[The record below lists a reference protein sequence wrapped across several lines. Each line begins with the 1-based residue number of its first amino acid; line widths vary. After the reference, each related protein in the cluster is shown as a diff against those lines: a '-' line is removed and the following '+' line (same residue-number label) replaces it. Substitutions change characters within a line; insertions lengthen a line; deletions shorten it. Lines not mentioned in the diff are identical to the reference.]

1 MIGPSEQGFFMH
13 IPKTAGESFAMLL
26 RDAGIGEVL
35 RIPPDEG
42 FFPALVTIDGYKV
55 VHGHAPYPVSG
66 LFREP
71 PFLMTFLRSPVER
84 VVSAFEYLSRS
95 DWPGHREQRRKWR
108 EQGIETIDDL
118 ISHGQARNLQTTLLG
133 MDYDLTPLVERF
145 SSGEVSAAEARDEMR
160 GYGRGKGGPQ
170 ALARA
175 KERLAQFQFIGIT
188 EAFDESV
195 RLFGELIGKSLVPGD
210 YRTNRAPA
218 DERTARRE
226 RYAESTL
233 AAIAAANQLD
243 QELYEFG
250 VELFKRRYED
260 AFGERPA
267 IAEADLAAP
276 PATATN
282 GASAAPAKTAPR
294 RRPAAAA
301 SGPQRAPR
309 SGALDGYGQAFF
321 LHIPRTAGRSFGRV
335 LRSDTALGNVLR
347 LPPGDG
353 LIPALA
359 KLDRDPV
366 VHGQVPFPVTELLAE
381 PVLVMTYLRDPVE
394 RVVSLYEYG
403 MRKPGLGLQERWRAA
418 GIGGLAELGASGVA
432 SDLQV
437 KMLGSNFPI
446 RDLLDRCERDELS
459 PAEARAELRKH
470 LSDPCDREA
479 LERAKQRLEQ
489 IPFVGITGAFD
500 DSLRLFGKLIGMS
513 APPTAYRIE
522 RAPAKD
528 RATRKAR
535 HGADLE
541 AVAAANRL
549 DRELYDFAVRL
560 FTARYWEAFGEPARF
575 RAPADRPRARGRR
588 QGGARPSNRRPRI
601 KGDYEQAFFLHI
613 PKTAGRSFR
622 RVLQKDS
629 GLGDVLRIPHDDR
642 AFPALAAAGDYPVV
656 QGHVPYPVA
665 ATLRQPLFVMTFL
678 RRPVD
683 RVVSLFEHSRRKP
696 EFPMSQ
702 RLMKSGIDSPKELVE
717 RGIASNQQT
726 KLLGSEY
733 DFSELLAKFRRGEL
747 GARKARLW
755 LVQETRREA
764 TPATL
769 ERAKARLQ
777 EMQFVG
783 ITEAFDDSLRLF
795 SKTIGIESD
804 VTSYRIDAATEAE
817 RRARKS
823 RYGDDE
829 LDAVAEANRLDLE
842 LYEFAK
848 DLFEQRFQAAFDEP
862 PMYPEK
868 TQAEPSI
875 RSA

>member
-1 MIGPSEQGFFMH
+1 MIGSSQQGFFMH

-35 RIPPDEG
+35 RIPPEEE
-42 FFPALVTIDGYKV
+42 FFPALVSIDRYKV

-71 PFLMTFLRSPVER
+71 PFLMTLLRSPVER

-95 DWPGHREQRRKWR
+95 DWPGHREQRRRWR

-118 ISHGQARNLQTTLLG
+118 ISHGQARNLQTTMLG
-133 MDYDLTPLVERF
+133 MDYDLAPLVDRF
-145 SSGEVSAAEARDEMR
+145 SRGELSAAEAREEMR
-160 GYGRGKGGPQ
+160 GYGKGRGGPQ

-195 RLFGELIGKSLVPGD
+195 RLFGKLIGKSLVPGD
-210 YRTNRAPA
+210 YRTNSAPA
-218 DERTARRE
+218 EQRTARRE
-226 RYAESTL
+226 RYADSTL

-243 QELYEFG
+243 QALYEFG
-250 VELFKRRYED
+250 LELFSSRYAD
-260 AFGERPA
+260 AFGEPPA
-267 IAEADLAAP
+267 IVEADVAAP
-276 PATATN
+276 AAAVN
-282 GASAAPAKTAPR
+282 GASAPTKAAPR
-294 RRPAAAA
+294 RRRAAAR
-301 SGPQRAPR
+301 SGSGRAPR
-309 SGALDGYGQAFF
+309 SGALGDYKQAFF
-321 LHIPRTAGRSFGRV
+321 LHIPKTAGRSFGRV
-335 LRSDTALGNVLR
+335 LRRDTALGTVLR

-359 KLDRDPV
+359 NVNRHPV
-366 VHGQVPFPVTELLAE
+366 VHGHVPYPVTGLLAA
-381 PVLVMTYLRDPVE
+381 PVLTMTFLRDPVE

-403 MRKPGLGLQERWRAA
+403 MRRPGLGLQERWRAA
-418 GIGGLAELGASGVA
+418 GIGNLADLGASGVA

-437 KMLGSNFPI
+437 KMLGSSYPI
-446 RDLLDRCERDELS
+446 RDLLERWQRDELS

-470 LSDPCDREA
+470 LSDPCDRET

-489 IPFVGITGAFD
+489 IPFVGITDAFD
-500 DSLRLFGKLIGMS
+500 DSLRLFGKLIGMT
-513 APPTAYRIE
+513 APPTPYGID
-522 RAPAKD
+522 RAPARD

-535 HGADLE
+535 HGSDLD
-541 AVAAANRL
+541 AVADANRL
-549 DRELYDFAVRL
+549 DRELYEFAVEL
-560 FTARYWEAFGEPARF
+560 FTGRYREAFSRPPRF
-575 RAPADRPRARGRR
+575 GALAGGSRPR
-588 QGGARPSNRRPRI
+588 SRRPRLN
-601 KGDYEQAFFLHI
+601 GDYEQAFFLHI

-622 RVLQKDS
+622 RVLQRDS
-629 GLGDVLRIPHDDR
+629 GLGEVLRIPHDDR
-642 AFPALAAAGDYPVV
+642 AFPAIATADDYPVV
-656 QGHVPYPVA
+656 QGHVAYPVA
-665 ATLRQPLFVMTFL
+665 ATLRHPLFMMTFL

-702 RLMKSGIDSPKELVE
+702 RLMKSGIDSPKELVA

-726 KLLGSEY
+726 KLLGTEY
-733 DFSELLAKFRRGEL
+733 DFSELLERFKRGEL
-747 GARKARLW
+747 GARQARLR
-755 LVQETRREA
+755 LLQETRRDA
-764 TPATL
+764 TPETL

-795 SKTIGIESD
+795 SKALGIDSD
-804 VTSYRIDAATEAE
+804 LTSYRIDAASAGEQ
-817 RRARKS
+817 RARRS
-823 RYGDDE
+823 RYGEDE
-829 LDAVAEANRLDLE
+829 LAAVAEANRFDLE

-862 PMYPEK
+862 PSYQEK
-868 TQAEPSI
+868 TQPEPSI